1 MKIEKNHFRREFSA
15 RARFLESVWLV
26 DWITADQISS
36 LRGIRVYIYYIYRVQ
51 KCPCQSI
58 WLRPPLGEQTRRRCK
73 DAWCRSMMLSRFTIH
88 LVWCRYLC
96 KGVAAQRRNGSG
108 CDWLY
113 SNQIKWPNIPQT
125 DIFAL
130 DSLDHCL
137 LLPQRSLAKGKHWC
151 LCSAFSPR

>member
-1 MKIEKNHFRREFSA
+1 MI
-15 RARFLESVWLV
+15 
-26 DWITADQISS
+26 
-36 LRGIRVYIYYIYRVQ
+36 LRYGPHLYAYIILYYIILYYIYIYRVQ

-58 WLRPPLGEQTRRRCK
+58 WLWPPLGEQTRRRCK